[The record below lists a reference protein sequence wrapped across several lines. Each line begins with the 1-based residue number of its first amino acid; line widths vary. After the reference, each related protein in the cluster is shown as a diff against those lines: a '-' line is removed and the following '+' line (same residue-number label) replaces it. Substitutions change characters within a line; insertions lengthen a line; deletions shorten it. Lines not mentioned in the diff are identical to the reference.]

1 VPRHDCDVAV
11 TPTFPSRETLTRLR
25 FRPLDVAVGIVV
37 LVGVYVLVRVGAG
50 ARAPAN
56 ATRSIDLSPSNLPY
70 YAARSLLRMFIALF
84 FSYVFSLSY
93 AYVAARSRRARRV
106 LVPALDIL
114 QSVPVLGFLAVTV
127 TFFTALFPGSELGF
141 ECAAIFAV
149 FTSQAWN
156 ITFSFYF
163 SLVSQS
169 AEFNEASK
177 LMGLSRWKRFW
188 AVDVPGGAI
197 GLVWNGMMSFG
208 GSWFFLTASE
218 LITVNGRPYTLPG
231 VGSYVGVAVSDGQLN
246 DVVYGIIAMIIMI
259 LLVNFFFW
267 RPLVAYVDKFRVELS
282 ESSQKPKS
290 LVLDA
295 LRRSSW
301 PEVLGRG
308 RRTLAEPVNAVLG
321 RVTGVDD
328 HSLAESAA
336 RRRAADLA
344 FTVVLALAL
353 GYGLYSMLAF
363 IATGVNG
370 LAVLGT
376 AFGLGFLT
384 FLRVVTVVTIASA
397 VWVPIGVWIGFNP
410 RVAQFMQPI
419 VQVLASF
426 PANFIFPFAI
436 VIFLAIGL
444 SLNFGAIVL
453 MALGTQWYVLF
464 NVIAG
469 ASAVPSDLKEAMD
482 NLGVHGLDRWR
493 RLILPGI
500 FPAYVTGAI
509 TAAGGAWNATIVA
522 EIVYYK
528 HQTLTAKG
536 LGSFIAQNTGH
547 LPELFAGLLVMA
559 IYVTGLNALVWRRLY
574 RLAETKFALA

>member
-1 VPRHDCDVAV
+1 VAV

-25 FRPLDVAVGIVV
+25 FRPLDVAVGIAV
-37 LVGVYVLVRVGAG
+37 LLGVYLLVRVGAG

-56 ATRSIDLSPSNLPY
+56 ASRSIDLAPSNLPY

-84 FSYVFSLSY
+84 FSYAFSLSY

-127 TFFTALFPGSELGF
+127 TLFTALFPGSELGF

-156 ITFSFYF
+156 ITFSFYY
-163 SLVSQS
+163 SLSSQS
-169 AEFNEASK
+169 AEFDEASK
-177 LMGLSRWKRFW
+177 LMGLTRWKRFW
-188 AVDVPGGAI
+188 AIDVPGGAI

-218 LITVNGRPYTLPG
+218 LITVNGRRYTLPG
-231 VGSYVGVAVSDGQLN
+231 VGSYVGVAVNDGRLG
-246 DVVYGIIAMIIMI
+246 DVMYGIITMIIMI
-259 LLVNFFFW
+259 LVVNFLFW

-308 RRTLAEPVNAVLG
+308 KRSLAEPLNAVLG

-336 RRRAADLA
+336 RRRAADVA
-344 FTVVLALAL
+344 FTAVLGLAL

-363 IATGVNG
+363 IATGTNG
-370 LAVLGT
+370 LDVFGT
-376 AFGLGFLT
+376 AFYLGLLT
-384 FLRVVTVVTIASA
+384 FLRVVVVVA
-397 VWVPIGVWIGFNP
+397 VSSVIWVPVGVWIGFNP

-436 VIFLAIGL
+436 AIFLDIGL

-482 NLGVHGLDRWR
+482 NLGVHGQDRWR

-522 EIVYYK
+522 EIVYYN
-528 HQTLTAKG
+528 HQTLIAKG
-536 LGSFIAQNTGH
+536 LGSFIAVNTGH

>member
-1 VPRHDCDVAV
+1 MAV

-37 LVGVYVLVRVGAG
+37 LLGVYVLVRVGAG
-50 ARAPAN
+50 ARAPVYAS
-56 ATRSIDLSPSNLPY
+56 RSIDLSPSNLPY
-70 YAARSLLRMFIALF
+70 YAARSLLRMVIALV
-84 FSYVFSLSY
+84 FSYAFSLAY

-106 LVPALDIL
+106 MVPALDIL

-127 TFFTALFPGSELGF
+127 TLFTALFRGSELGL

-156 ITFSFYF
+156 ITFSFYY
-163 SLVSQS
+163 SLISQS
-169 AEFNEASK
+169 AEFDEASK

-218 LITVNGRPYTLPG
+218 LITVNGHSYTLPG
-231 VGSYVGVAVSDGQLN
+231 LGSYVGVAVRDGRLG
-246 DVVYGIIAMIIMI
+246 DVVYGIITMITMI
-259 LLVNFFFW
+259 LVVNVLFW
-267 RPLVAYVDKFRVELS
+267 RPMVAYVDKFRVELS
-282 ESSQKPKS
+282 ESSQKPRS

-301 PEVLGRG
+301 PELLGRG
-308 RRTLAEPVNAVLG
+308 KRTLAEPVNTVLG
-321 RVTGVDD
+321 RVTGIDD

-336 RRRAADLA
+336 RRRAADVA
-344 FTVVLALAL
+344 FAVVVALAL

-363 IATGVNG
+363 IATGANG
-370 LAVLGT
+370 LAVIGT

-384 FLRVVTVVTIASA
+384 FLRVVTVVAISSA
-397 VWVPIGVWIGFNP
+397 VWVPVGVWIGFNP

-436 VIFLAIGL
+436 AIFLAIGL

-493 RLILPGI
+493 RLVLPGI

-522 EIVYYK
+522 EIVTYNHHTY
-528 HQTLTAKG
+528 TARG
-536 LGSFIAQNTGH
+536 LGSLIAENTGH

>member
-1 VPRHDCDVAV
+1 MAV
-11 TPTFPSRETLTRLR
+11 TPTFPSRETLDRLR
-25 FRPLDVAVGIVV
+25 FRPLDVG
-37 LVGVYVLVRVGAG
+37 VGVFVLLLIYVIVRVGAG
-50 ARAPAN
+50 ARAPVH
-56 ATRSIDLSPSNLPY
+56 ATRTINLAPSNLPY

-84 FSYVFSLSY
+84 FSYTFSLGY

-106 LVPALDIL
+106 LIPALDIL

-127 TFFTALFPGSELGF
+127 TFFVRLFPGSELGF

-156 ITFSFYF
+156 ITFSFYH
-163 SLVSQS
+163 SLVSQPS
-169 AEFNEASK
+169 EFNEASK

-188 AVDVPGGAI
+188 TVDVPGGAI

-218 LITVNGRPYTLPG
+218 LIMVNNHRYTLPG
-231 VGSYVGVAVSDGQLN
+231 VGSYVGVAELQGKLG
-246 DVVYGIIAMIIMI
+246 DVVWGIITMITII
-259 LLVNFFFW
+259 LVVNFFFW
-267 RPLVAYVDKFRVELS
+267 RPLVAYVDKFRVEQSGS
-282 ESSQKPKS
+282 EVKATS
-290 LVLDA
+290 LVLNA

-301 PEVLGRG
+301 PAALGRG
-308 RRTLAEPVNAVLG
+308 KRVLAQPVNAVMA
-321 RVTGVDD
+321 RATGIDD
-328 HSLAESAA
+328 QTLAGHAA
-336 RRRAADLA
+336 RRRAADVA
-344 FTVVLALAL
+344 FAVTLTLAL
-353 GYGLYSMLAF
+353 GFGLYSMLAF
-363 IATGVNG
+363 VATGKQG
-370 LAVLGT
+370 LGVFGT

-384 FLRVVTVVTIASA
+384 LLRVAVVVTVSSI
-397 VWVPIGVWIGFNP
+397 VWVPVGVWIGFNP

-436 VIFLAIGL
+436 VVFLDLGI
-444 SLNFGAIVL
+444 SLNYGAIVL
-453 MALGTQWYVLF
+453 MLLGTQWYVLF

-482 NLGVHGLDRWR
+482 NLGVRGWDRWR
-493 RLILPGI
+493 RLILPGV

-522 EIVYYK
+522 EIVSYDNKVYV
-528 HQTLTAKG
+528 AKG
-536 LGSFIAQNTGH
+536 LGSFIALNTGQ

-559 IYVTGLNALVWRRLY
+559 VYVTGINALLWRRLY
-574 RLAETKFALA
+574 KLAETKFALA

>member
-1 VPRHDCDVAV
+1 MAV

-25 FRPLDVAVGIVV
+25 FRPLDVAVGVVV
-37 LVGVYVLVRVGAG
+37 LLLIYVAVRVGAG
-50 ARAPAN
+50 ARAPAH
-56 ATRSIDLSPSNLPY
+56 ASTTISLSPSNLPY
-70 YAARSLLRMFIALF
+70 YAARSLIRMFIALA
-84 FSYVFSLSY
+84 FSYAFSLGY

-106 LVPALDIL
+106 MVPALDIL

-156 ITFSFYF
+156 ITFSFYH
-163 SLVSQS
+163 SLISQP
-169 AEFNEASK
+169 ADFDEASR

-188 AVDVPGGAI
+188 AIDVPGGAI

-218 LITVNGRPYTLPG
+218 LITVNNRRYTLPG
-231 VGSYVGVAVSDGQLN
+231 VGSYVGVAVDDGRLG
-246 DVVYGIIAMIIMI
+246 DVLWGILTMVIII
-259 LLVNFFFW
+259 LVVNFFFW
-267 RPLVAYVDKFRVELS
+267 RPLVAYVDRFRVEQS
-282 ESSQKPKS
+282 ESTQKPRS
-290 LVLDA
+290 MVLDV
-295 LRRSSW
+295 LQRSSW
-301 PEVLGRG
+301 PAVLGRS
-308 RRTLAEPVNAVLG
+308 RRVLAEPVNTVMA
-321 RVTGVDD
+321 RATGVDD
-328 HSLAESAA
+328 VRLASNAV
-336 RRRAADLA
+336 RRRAGDVA
-344 FTVVLALAL
+344 FTVLLVVALAF
-353 GYGLYSMLAF
+353 GLYSMLAY
-363 IATGVNG
+363 IATGSDG
-370 LAVLGT
+370 LGVLGT

-384 FLRVVTVVTIASA
+384 FLRVVVVVTVSS
-397 VWVPIGVWIGFNP
+397 VLWVPVGVWIGFNP

-426 PANFIFPFAI
+426 PANFLFPFAI
-436 VIFLAIGL
+436 AIFLDIGL

-482 NLGVHGLDRWR
+482 NLGVRGLERWR

-522 EIVYYK
+522 EIVYYN
-528 HQTLTAKG
+528 HRTLVAKG

-559 IYVTGLNALVWRRLY
+559 IYVTGLNALLWRRLY
-574 RLAETKFALA
+574 RLSETKFALA

>member
-1 VPRHDCDVAV
+1 VAV

-25 FRPLDVAVGIVV
+25 FRPLDVGVGIVV
-37 LVGVYVLVRVGAG
+37 LLLVYVLVRVGAG

-56 ATRSIDLSPSNLPY
+56 ASHTIDLSPSNLPY
-70 YAARSLLRMFIALF
+70 YAARSLLRMFIALV
-84 FSYVFSLSY
+84 FSYAFSLVY
-93 AYVAARSRRARRV
+93 AYMAARSRRARRV

-127 TFFTALFPGSELGF
+127 TFFTALFPGSELGL

-156 ITFSFYF
+156 ITFSFYH

-169 AEFNEASK
+169 AEFDEASK

-188 AVDVPGGAI
+188 AIDVPGGAI

-218 LITVNGRPYTLPG
+218 LITVNGRSYTLPG
-231 VGSYVGVAVSDGQLN
+231 VGSYVGVAVNDGRLD
-246 DVVYGIIAMIIMI
+246 DVVYGIITMIVMI
-259 LLVNFFFW
+259 LVINFLFW
-267 RPLVAYVDKFRVELS
+267 RPLVAYVDKFRVEQS
-282 ESSQKPKS
+282 EASQKPKS

-295 LRRSSW
+295 LLRSSW

-308 RRTLAEPVNAVLG
+308 RRALAEPVNAALG
-321 RVTGVDD
+321 RLTGVDD

-336 RRRAADLA
+336 RRRAADVA
-344 FTVVLALAL
+344 FTIVLGLAL

-363 IATGVNG
+363 IATGANG
-370 LAVLGT
+370 LAVFGT
-376 AFGLGFLT
+376 AFWLGLLT
-384 FLRVVTVVTIASA
+384 FLRVVVVVAVSSV
-397 VWVPIGVWIGFNP
+397 VWVPVGVWIGFNP

-436 VIFLAIGL
+436 AIFLDIGL

-493 RLILPGI
+493 RLVLPGI

-528 HQTLTAKG
+528 HRTLIARG
-536 LGSFIAQNTGH
+536 LGSFIAQNYGH

-574 RLAETKFALA
+574 ALAATKFALA